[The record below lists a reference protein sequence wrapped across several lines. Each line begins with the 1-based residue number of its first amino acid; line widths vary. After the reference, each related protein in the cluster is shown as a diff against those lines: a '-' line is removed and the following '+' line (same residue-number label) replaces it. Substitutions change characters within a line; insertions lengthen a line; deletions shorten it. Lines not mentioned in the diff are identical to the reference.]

1 MTYEEAC
8 RELDTCCDGWRI
20 KKATFD
26 LEKLDHET
34 ILKKNLSELQE
45 ALDDIFVKIT
55 KGAIEVKAAS
65 SEKAACYLTAIVH
78 VGDNNVTGHLFH
90 PIKYNKIDNTGENF
104 TYRLFE
110 VIKTSLGALLV
121 DSTLTDTKELVR
133 LANYIYLTEIDMLQS
148 SVYDVFERV
157 FQAITEEQAKL
168 HQVTTEYESWTSEI
182 TKAMACAS
190 DAWFEKIKLAPGMK
204 VVLRDK
210 VTGIQAEKTIENVQ
224 LKDGKPV
231 FELTDGEQIPLIH
244 PRFCPLST
252 WIANT
257 AEYQE
262 IAHALKIQYVYK
274 TLPRIPRS

>member
-8 RELDTCCDGWRI
+8 RELDACCDGWRI

-26 LEKLDHET
+26 LEKLDYEAAS
-34 ILKKNLSELQE
+34 KKNLSELQE

-65 SEKAACYLTAIVH
+65 SDNVACYFTVVVH
-78 VGDNNVTGHLFH
+78 VGDASVTGTLFH
-90 PIKYNKIDNTGENF
+90 AIKDSKINNTRENF
-104 TYRLFE
+104 TYRLFG
-110 VIKTSLGALLV
+110 VIKTSLGALLA
-121 DSTLTDTKELVR
+121 DSTLTDAKELVR
-133 LANYIYLTEIDMLQS
+133 LANYVYLTEMDMLQS
-148 SVYDVFERV
+148 SVYDVLQKV
-157 FQAITEEQAKL
+157 FQVILEERAKL
-168 HQVTTEYESWTSEI
+168 HQVTAEYESWTSEI

-190 DAWFEKIKLAPGMK
+190 DAWFEKVKLVPGMK

-210 VTGIQAEKTIENVQ
+210 ITGIQAEKTIETVQ
-224 LKDGKPV
+224 LKDGKSV
-231 FELTDGEQIPLIH
+231 FELTDGEQIPLLH

-262 IAHALKIQYVYK
+262 IAHALKIQCAHKV
-274 TLPRIPRS
+274 

>member
-8 RELDTCCDGWRI
+8 RELDARCDDWRL

-65 SEKAACYLTAIVH
+65 SEKAACYLTVTVH
-78 VGDNNVTGHLFH
+78 VGDNNVTGQLFH
-90 PIKYNKIDNTGENF
+90 PIKDSKTNNTGENF

-121 DSTLTDTKELVR
+121 DSTLTDAKELVR

-148 SVYDVFERV
+148 SVYDVFQKV
-157 FQAITEEQAKL
+157 FQATTEERAKL
-168 HQVTTEYESWTSEI
+168 HQVTAEYLSWTSEI
-182 TKAMACAS
+182 TKAMTCAS
-190 DAWFEKIKLAPGMK
+190 DAWFEKTKLAPGMK
-204 VVLRDK
+204 VVHRDK
-210 VTGIQAEKTIENVQ
+210 VTGIQAEKTIENVR
-224 LKDGKPV
+224 LKDGKSV
-231 FELTDGEQIPLIH
+231 FELTDGEQIPLLH

-262 IAHALKIQYVYK
+262 IAHALKIQYAYK

>member
-8 RELDTCCDGWRI
+8 RELDACCCDWRL

-26 LEKLDHET
+26 LEKLNYET
-34 ILKKNLSELQE
+34 ASKKSLSELQE

-65 SEKAACYLTAIVH
+65 SEKAACYLTVIVH
-78 VGDNNVTGHLFH
+78 VGDDSVTGTLFH
-90 PIKYNKIDNTGENF
+90 PIKYNKIDNTRENF

-110 VIKTSLGALLV
+110 VIKSSLGALLV

-157 FQAITEEQAKL
+157 FQAITEERARL
-168 HQVTTEYESWTSEI
+168 HQATAEYEGWTSEI
-182 TKAMACAS
+182 TKAMDCAS
-190 DAWFEKIKLAPGMK
+190 DAWFERVKLVPGMK
-204 VVLRDK
+204 IVLRDK
-210 VTGIQAEKTIENVQ
+210 HTGRQTEKTIKTVG
-224 LKDGKPV
+224 LKDGKPGC
-231 FELTDGEQIPLIH
+231 ELTDGEQISLINS
-244 PRFCPLST
+244 RFCPLAT

-262 IAHALKIQYVYK
+262 IAHALKIQYARK
-274 TLPRIPRS
+274 TI

>member
-8 RELDTCCDGWRI
+8 RELDACCDGWRI

-78 VGDNNVTGHLFH
+78 VGDNSVTENLFC
-90 PIKYNKIDNTGENF
+90 PIKDSKINITREDF
-104 TYRLFE
+104 TYRLFGA
-110 VIKTSLGALLV
+110 IKTSLGALLV
-121 DSTLTDTKELVR
+121 DSTLTDAKELIR
-133 LANYIYLTEIDMLQS
+133 LANYIYLTETDMLQS
-148 SVYDVFERV
+148 PVYDVMQKVFRTIAEERDR
-157 FQAITEEQAKL
+157 F
-168 HQVTTEYESWTSEI
+168 HQITTECENWASAI
-182 TKAMACAS
+182 ARAMTCAS
-190 DAWFEKIKLAPGMK
+190 NAWFETVKLVPGMK
-204 VVLRDK
+204 IVHYNADYTQVEKAIETVWLRD
-210 VTGIQAEKTIENVQ
+210 GR
-224 LKDGKPV
+224 LV
-231 FELTDGEQIPLIH
+231 FELEDGEQISLASS
-244 PRFCPLST
+244 RFCPLST

-262 IAHALKIQYVYK
+262 IAHALKIQCAHK
-274 TLPRIPRS
+274 I